1 MPSASAD
8 RGRSI
13 FWAGRVDVVM
23 KELELRRHAQREKD
37 VDALT
42 AEGRVRAEDVGRTL
56 PRTYAAV
63 FVSPARR
70 AAETMAW
77 FFRGS
82 GQLLPS
88 HSTVSGLATEREEEW
103 RTAGKAAGSSRLDAI
118 REQNPSLVSG
128 EATRLAD
135 VVKMLF
141 EQVPN
146 DGSGLAVG
154 HSPLIETAVYGLTGL
169 IIQPLAECEGVTI
182 TVDDA
187 GDYSIEEL
195 RLPSPQAPAT

>member
-1 MPSASAD
+1 MS
-8 RGRSI
+8 
-13 FWAGRVDVVM
+13 RVDVIM
-23 KELELRRHAQREKD
+23 KELQLRRHAQREKD

-42 AEGRVRAEDVGRTL
+42 PEGRVRAEDVGRTL
-56 PRTYAAV
+56 PSTFAAV

-77 FFRGS
+77 FLRGS
-82 GQLLPS
+82 GQLLPH

-103 RTAGKAAGSSRLDAI
+103 RAAGKAAGSSRLDAI
-118 REQNPSLVSG
+118 REPNPSLVSD

-135 VVKMLF
+135 VVKVLF

-146 DGSGLAVG
+146 GGSALAVG
-154 HSPLIETAVYGLTGL
+154 HSPLIEAAVYGLTGL
-169 IIQPLAECEGVTI
+169 IIEPLTECEGVHI
-182 TVDDA
+182 TLDDA

-195 RLPSPQAPAT
+195 RLPSSQPPAT